1 MAITRFLF
9 LLTDR
14 VADFD
19 ASCAAA
25 GFDLA
30 GARRFSALYSGLSR
44 SERRVARALAERLWL
59 PMTFEPMLTGSSLG
73 LDDEPEPEHARLH
86 PLSPR
91 FPAGAAA
98 LALVHRHR
106 GAHVALAI
114 RADLV
119 EQITVELAALLSEQ
133 VVAGTPG
140 DQAVRV
146 LEIRS

>member
-1 MAITRFLF
+1 MPVTRFHC

-19 ASCAAA
+19 ASCSAA

-86 PLSPR
+86 PLAPR

-98 LALVHRHR
+98 LALVQRHR

-119 EQITVELAALLSEQ
+119 EQIAAELAALLSEQ
-133 VVAGTPG
+133 VVVSARS
-140 DQAVRV
+140 DHAVRM